1 MGNIGDITYLCEGR
15 DLFARSENEDE
26 KQEVGDV
33 ISGAVTG
40 GVPEGERLRSVRR
53 IATDIRDGLIVLTLG
68 IWCAVL
74 AGEGPASKMADA
86 VEGWLIGRSRKVPS
100 GPALFSLE
108 LEGEPGTI
116 VVLLNEPEGAVLVE
130 ELHRAL
136 GALERL
142 GEGDPRE
149 DAPTRDEDD
158 PDDRDDGCAAEELEM
173 GRGAGGLV
181 TLDEVC
187 S

>member
-1 MGNIGDITYLCEGR
+1 M
-15 DLFARSENEDE
+15 F
-26 KQEVGDV
+26 
-33 ISGAVTG
+33 
-40 GVPEGERLRSVRR
+40 SVRR